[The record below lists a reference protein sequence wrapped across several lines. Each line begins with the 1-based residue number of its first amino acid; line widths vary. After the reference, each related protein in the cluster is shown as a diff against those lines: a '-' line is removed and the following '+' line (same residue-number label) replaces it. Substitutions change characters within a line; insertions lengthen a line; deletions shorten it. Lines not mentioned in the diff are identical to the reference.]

1 MTTLSEKILD
11 TAPDLELVS
20 KIVAAYVGRNE
31 LSPEELPHV
40 IQVVYSALMSGGAPK
55 SVVEPTRPEPAV
67 APSRSVKPDYIIC
80 LEDGKRLKMLK
91 RHLRTSF
98 NMTPDEYRARWGL
111 ARNYPMVAP
120 NYSERRSTLAKEIGL
135 GRKAGKVAAAK
146 PGRPR
151 SRTAS

>member
-1 MTTLSEKILD
+1 
-11 TAPDLELVS
+11 
-20 KIVAAYVGRNE
+20 
-31 LSPEELPHV
+31 
-40 IQVVYSALMSGGAPK
+40 
-55 SVVEPTRPEPAV
+55 V

>member
-1 MTTLSEKILD
+1 MTTLGEKIIEG
-11 TAPDLELVS
+11 APDLELVS
-20 KIVAAYVGRNE
+20 KIVAAYVSRNE
-31 LSPEELPHV
+31 LTPEELPHV
-40 IQVVYSALMSGGAPK
+40 IQVVYSALISGGAPK
-55 SVVEPTRPEPAV
+55 SVVEPARPEPAV

-135 GRKAGKVAAAK
+135 GRKASKANGAK
-146 PGRPR
+146 PGRSR
-151 SRTAS
+151 SRTAN